1 MENNLISTIWNAGIV
16 GEGGAGF
23 PTHIKVNAKVDTVI
37 ANGCECEPL
46 IHTDQYIMEK
56 HAQDIAAALET
67 VREHAKAERAIIGLK
82 KKYTQIIKTF
92 EEIIMDYPNIELCL
106 LDNTYPAGDEHILVF
121 EATGRSIP
129 PTGIPLHVSC
139 LVLNV
144 GTLASIY
151 KAYKEG
157 RAITE
162 KVVTITGA
170 VKEPAILT
178 VPIGTSVEETIQYCG
193 GSLIEDNVYI
203 LGGPMM
209 GRFIEKPEDK
219 QATVIT
225 KTLGAVILI
234 KKDSFLHEY
243 ASLTA
248 QEVSRNAK
256 LCIQCRLCTELCP
269 RYLIGHPLY
278 PHKIM
283 QAIAHNNEDP
293 AVLKSALLCC
303 GCGICELY
311 SCPMY
316 LSPRAVNFVAKDKL
330 RAQGYLYPQEDKKI
344 YNEHI
349 EQREHR
355 LLPTSRLNM
364 RIDVEKYMNH
374 HIFDKGFYKP
384 QYVNIP
390 LSQHIGE
397 PAEAIVKVGDKVQKG
412 DIIGK
417 IPMDKM
423 GAQIHAS
430 IDGEVI
436 SVASSIKIKACEV

>member
-1 MENNLISTIWNAGIV
+1 MENDLISTIWKAGIV

-56 HAQDIAAALET
+56 HAKDIAVALEL
-67 VREHAKAERAIIGLK
+67 VRLHTKAERAVIGLK
-82 KKYTQIIKTF
+82 KKYTTIIRIF
-92 EEIIMDYPNIELCL
+92 EEIRINYPHIELCL
-106 LDNTYPAGDEHILVF
+106 LENTYPAGDEQILVF

-129 PTGIPLHVSC
+129 PMGIPLHVNC

-151 KAYKEG
+151 KAHIEG
-157 RAITE
+157 KPLTE
-162 KVVTITGA
+162 KTITITGA
-170 VKEPAILT
+170 VKNPAILT
-178 VPIGTSVEETIQYCG
+178 VPIGTNVEECIQYCG
-193 GSLIEDNVYI
+193 GSLIKDDVYI

-209 GRFIEKPEDK
+209 GKFISTPEEKK
-219 QATVIT
+219 AAYVT
-225 KTLGAVILI
+225 KTLGAVIII
-234 KKDSFLHEY
+234 KNGSFLHEY
-243 ASLTA
+243 ASLTPE
-248 QEVSRNAK
+248 EVSHNAK

-293 AVLKSALLCC
+293 EVLKSAMLCC

-330 RAQGYLYPQEDKKI
+330 KAQGYQYADEYKKI
-344 YNEHI
+344 YSEHI
-349 EQREHR
+349 EMRENR
-355 LLPTSRLNM
+355 LLPTSRLSL
-364 RIDVEKYMNH
+364 RIDVQQYMDQQTP
-374 HIFDKGFYKP
+374 DKGFYLP
-384 QYVNIP
+384 QYVDIALN
-390 LSQHIGE
+390 QHIGM
-397 PAEAIVKVGDKVQKG
+397 AAKATVKVGDKVNKG
-412 DIIGK
+412 ALIGK
-417 IPMDKM
+417 VDQDKV

-430 IDGEVI
+430 IDGEV
-436 SVASSIKIKACEV
+436 VLVGSSIKIKAKEV

>member
-23 PTHIKVNAKVDTVI
+23 PTHIKVNAEVDTVI

-56 HAQDIAAALET
+56 NAQDIVAAMEM
-67 VREHAKAERAIIGLK
+67 VRNHTKAERAIIGLK
-82 KKYTQIIKTF
+82 KKYTKIVEIF
-92 EEIIMDYPNIELCL
+92 EEIITDYPHIALCL
-106 LDNTYPAGDEHILVF
+106 LDNTYPAGDEQILVF

-129 PTGIPLHVSC
+129 PTGIPLHVGC

-151 KAYKEG
+151 KAHIEG
-157 RAITE
+157 KSVTE

-170 VKEPAILT
+170 VKNPALLT
-178 VPIGTSVEETIQYCG
+178 VPIGTSVEELIQYCG
-193 GSLIEDNVYI
+193 GSLTEDNVYI

-209 GRFIEKPEDK
+209 GKFIETEEEKK
-219 QATVIT
+219 AAVVT
-225 KTLGAVILI
+225 KTLGAVIII

-243 ASLTA
+243 ASLTPE
-248 QEVSRNAK
+248 EVSRNAK

-293 AVLKSALLCC
+293 EVLKSAILCC

-311 SCPMY
+311 ACPMY

-330 RAQGYLYPQEDKKI
+330 RAQGYQYKAEDKKI

-349 EQREHR
+349 EQRENR
-355 LLPTSRLNM
+355 LLPTNRLSL
-364 RIDVEKYMNH
+364 RIDVEKYMQQETP
-374 HIFDKGFYKP
+374 DKGFYTP

-390 LSQHIGE
+390 LSQHIGMA
-397 PAEAIVKVGDKVQKG
+397 AEAVVKVGDKVQKNEC
-412 DIIGK
+412 IGK
-417 IPMDKM
+417 TALDKV

-430 IDGEVI
+430 IDGEVV
-436 SVASSIKIKACEV
+436 SVGSSIKIKGK